1 MFNLKKAIK
10 VEAARQDLTM
20 AKVANSAGMS
30 PQHLSKI
37 VAHNNCN
44 LETLI
49 RIADSLHIRLSD
61 LVRNGEI

>member
-20 AKVANSAGMS
+20 AKVAVKAGMS

-37 VAHNNCN
+37 IAHNNCN
-44 LETLI
+44 LDTLI
-49 RIADSLHIRLSD
+49 KIAESLHIRLSD
-61 LVRNGEI
+61 LIKYGEV

>member
-20 AKVANSAGMS
+20 AKVAVGAGMS

-61 LVRNGEI
+61 LVRDGEV

>member
-20 AKVANSAGMS
+20 AKVAVGAGMS

-44 LETLI
+44 LETLN
-49 RIADSLHIRLSD
+49 RIASSFHIRLSD
-61 LVRNGEI
+61 LIKNGEV